1 MKKIFLLVFIVI
13 AIGIVTGCSNK
24 QEETMVLL
32 DEEISKIILSNSLGK
47 GDINLKELKSFEDDE
62 FISIFEKAI
71 KTATKQNVSH
81 TLGKPDYDIQ
91 VQYSEGYPT
100 HAIHL
105 WLGEEG
111 ETSTLMYTIYDEDVS
126 YLTTINMA
134 NKLRK
139 IILSAQAS

>member
-1 MKKIFLLVFIVI
+1 M
-13 AIGIVTGCSNK
+13 
-24 QEETMVLL
+24 
-32 DEEISKIILSNSLGK
+32 
-47 GDINLKELKSFEDDE
+47 
-62 FISIFEKAI
+62 

-81 TLGKPDYDIQ
+81 SLGKPDYDIQ

-111 ETSTLMYTIYDEDVS
+111 ETSTLMYTIDDEDES
-126 YLTTINMA
+126 YFTTINMT

-139 IILSAQAS
+139 IILSAQVS

>member
-1 MKKIFLLVFIVI
+1 MKKIFLLVFTVV
-13 AIGIVTGCSNK
+13 AVSIVTACSNK

-62 FISIFEKAI
+62 FISIFEKAM

-81 TLGKPDYDIQ
+81 SLGKPDYDIQ

-111 ETSTLMYTIYDEDVS
+111 ETSTLMYTIDDEDES
-126 YLTTINMA
+126 YFTTINMT

-139 IILSAQAS
+139 IILSAQVS